1 MSFRLASVTLPQ
13 KGKVDIDIADQII
26 TAITPTG
33 SVPYTGES
41 FDLDGHIVVPSFV
54 EPHAHLDK
62 AFLADRIQNPTGDL
76 LGAIQG
82 LEAVRDTIT
91 FDDIV
96 NRAVA
101 TAHLMSR
108 NGVTSIR
115 THADTTIDNG
125 LTSVLALLEAKRLC
139 ASFIDIQIAMLVGWP
154 VTGVNGAESRAL
166 ARDAIAAGVDVV
178 GGCPHLDP
186 NPHEAVEYFL
196 QLALESTLPLD
207 LHADE
212 NLRTT
217 SDDLEYLADL
227 MLADNVAH
235 QVSASHCVSLS
246 IQSESVIHR
255 TAEKVAR
262 AGITV
267 TALPHTNLFL
277 QGRGTN
283 TSVPRAITPVDAL
296 RRAGVIVAAGADN
309 VQDPFNPMGKADP
322 LETASL
328 MVMAAHQSPDDALEL
343 VTTAAARVVHGHS
356 SNIEVGETANLVAIP
371 ASNVREAIAMGP
383 PDRFVVYGGVAISH
397 QKRNIK

>member
-33 SVPYTGES
+33 SVPCTGES

-62 AFLADRIQNPTGDL
+62 ALLADRIQNPTGDL

-96 NRAVA
+96 NRAVT
-101 TAHLMSR
+101 TAQLMSR

-139 ASFIDIQIAMLVGWP
+139 ASFIDIQIAMLLGWP
-154 VTGVNGAESRAL
+154 VTGVKGAESRAL

-227 MLADNVAH
+227 MLADNVTH

-277 QGRGTN
+277 QGRAIF

-328 MVMAAHQSPDDALEL
+328 MVMAAHQSPDNALEL
-343 VTTAAARVVHGHS
+343 VSTAAAQVVHGHS

>member
-1 MSFRLASVTLPQ
+1 MAFRLASVALPEQ
-13 KGKVDIDIADQII
+13 GQVDIDVDGRLVA
-26 TAITPTG
+26 AITPAGTT
-33 SVPYTGES
+33 PCIDES
-41 FDLDGHIVVPSFV
+41 FNLRGHVVSSSFA

-82 LEAVRDTIT
+82 LEAVRDSIT
-91 FDDIV
+91 FHDIV
-96 NRAVA
+96 NRSV
-101 TAHLMSR
+101 TAAQLMSR

-115 THADTTIDNG
+115 THADTTIDAG

-139 ASFIDIQIAMLVGWP
+139 SSFIDIQVAMLLGWP
-154 VTGVNGAESRAL
+154 VTGIQGAESRAL

-186 NPHEAVEYFL
+186 DPHEAVEYFL
-196 QLALESTLPLD
+196 QLALDNTLPLD

-227 MLADNVAH
+227 MLAGNIRH
-235 QVSASHCVSLS
+235 QASASHCVSLS
-246 IQSESVIHR
+246 VQGESAIQR

-267 TALPHTNLFL
+267 TALPHTNLYL
-277 QGRGTN
+277 QGRGITS
-283 TSVPRAITPVDAL
+283 SVPRAITPVDAL
-296 RRAGVIVAAGADN
+296 RRAGVVVAAGADN
-309 VQDPFNPMGKADP
+309 IQDPFNLMGRADP

-328 MVMAAHQSPDDALEL
+328 MVMAAHQSPQDALNM
-343 VTTAAARVVHGHS
+343 VTSAATQVVHGDTSHVR
-356 SNIEVGETANLVAIP
+356 VGEVANLVAIP
-371 ASNVREAIAMGP
+371 ATNVREAIAMGP
-383 PDRFVVYGGVAISH
+383 PDRFVVYGGVVISD

>member
-26 TAITPTG
+26 TAITPAG
-33 SVPYTGES
+33 SVPCTGES

-62 AFLADRIQNPTGDL
+62 ALLADRIQNPTGDL

-96 NRAVA
+96 NRAVT
-101 TAHLMSR
+101 TAQLMSR

-125 LTSVLALLEAKRLC
+125 LTSVLALLEVKRLC
-139 ASFIDIQIAMLVGWP
+139 ASFIDIQIAMLLGWP

-227 MLADNVAH
+227 MLADNVTH

-277 QGRGTN
+277 QGRAIF

-328 MVMAAHQSPDDALEL
+328 MVMAAHQSPDNALEL
-343 VTTAAARVVHGHS
+343 VSTAAAQVVHGHS